1 MSNLALFD
9 NYINEHLSD
18 VCSSNDDIY
27 SCPPGEIKPYTLKR
41 KQNFLRTNYTN
52 VNNNGNNGNSLV
64 IHHEKD
70 RIYDY
75 NQSRNYALDY
85 KRYGQMISISSD
97 DSPESKQIIDI
108 FDLYKILKKNNK
120 EKNKMSFFKKL
131 RYLFNN

>member
-27 SCPPGEIKPYTLKR
+27 SCPPGQIQPYSNSNLKR
-41 KQNFLRTNYTN
+41 KQNFVRTNYTD
-52 VNNNGNNGNSLV
+52 VNSGNSLV

-75 NQSRNYALDY
+75 NQNRNYALNY
-85 KRYGQMISISSD
+85 KRYGQMISISYD
-97 DSPESKQIIDI
+97 DNPESKQIIDI
-108 FDLYKILKKNNK
+108 FDLYKILKKNNT
-120 EKNKMSFFKKL
+120 EKKKMSFFEKL
-131 RYLFNN
+131 KLIFN